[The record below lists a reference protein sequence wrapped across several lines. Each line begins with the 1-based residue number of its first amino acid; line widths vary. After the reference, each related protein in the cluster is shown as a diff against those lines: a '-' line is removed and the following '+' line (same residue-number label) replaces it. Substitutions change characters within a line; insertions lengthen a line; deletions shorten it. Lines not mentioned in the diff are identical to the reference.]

1 MRSGA
6 LPPTPL
12 TGAAELALYHLS
24 AKAISRNAGR
34 SATGAA
40 AYRAGEY
47 IYDERTGMVHDYTH
61 KAGVLYTE
69 LILPDGGHADRAA
82 FWNALEHHHQRRDAI
97 LAREIE
103 IALPAE
109 LTPEA
114 RQELAIGFAHE
125 LADRYRVAA
134 DLALH
139 APRPISDAELARNP
153 EQHHEF
159 DQELGRHNGNWH
171 AHILLS
177 ACTVSPHGDLGK
189 KAVELDPIHC
199 QRHHLENIVERERAH
214 WAESANHALEQAGY
228 AAQLDHRS
236 HAARGIEAEP
246 SQHLG
251 PAAAG
256 FERHTG
262 EPSRK
267 RLDFA
272 QAAHERQALNEA
284 LSALEQEWQPIDRAL
299 RYVAGEA
306 LDGPILAMDRREIE
320 QGLATAAARYDDW
333 QHMQTLKAQAQEQ
346 YQTWKVEQD
355 RQQRDQERQ
364 RQQEQQREREQE
376 QQRQREQHA
385 EQQRQQAEVERAWQQ
400 LAQELR
406 DQAERQ
412 REQQQQQRSYQHDG
426 PSL

>member
-1 MRSGA
+1 MA
-6 LPPTPL
+6 I
-12 TGAAELALYHLS
+12 YHLS
-24 AKAISRNAGR
+24 AKAIRRNAGR

-40 AYRAGEY
+40 AYRAGQCIE
-47 IYDERTGMVHDYTH
+47 DERTGILHDYTH
-61 KAGVLYTE
+61 KAGVLYAE
-69 LILPDGGHADRAA
+69 LILPDGGHADRGD
-82 FWNALEHHHQRRDAI
+82 FWNALEQHHKRRDAI

-114 RQELAIGFAHE
+114 RQELAIGFARE

-139 APRPISDAELARNP
+139 APRPISDAERARNH
-153 EQHHEF
+153 EQHHEL
-159 DQELGRHNGNWH
+159 DPELGRHNGNWH

-177 ACTVSPHGDLGK
+177 ACTVSPQGELGR

-199 QRHHLENIVERERAH
+199 QRHHLENVVERERAH
-214 WAESANHALEQAGY
+214 WAERANQALEQAGY
-228 AAQLDHRS
+228 LPQLDHRS

-256 FERHTG
+256 FERRTG

-272 QAAHERQALNEA
+272 QTAHEREALHEA

-299 RYVAGEA
+299 RYIAGEA
-306 LDGPILAMDRREIE
+306 LDGPILTMNQAEIE
-320 QGLATAAARYDDW
+320 HGLATAAARYDDW
-333 QHMQTLKAQAQEQ
+333 QHLQTLKAQAQEQ
-346 YQTWKVEQD
+346 YQTWKVEQE
-355 RQQRDQERQ
+355 RQQRDREHQ
-364 RQQEQQREREQE
+364 RQQEQQRQQEAE

-412 REQQQQQRSYQHDG
+412 REQQQQRSHQHDG